1 MADLS
6 HLVCWNSHRGFLK
19 YASYTGCVGPSRFG
33 ESQADRHIK
42 GCGPKRNY
50 IERSVGALHV
60 FGVQIEPV
68 ALTEEIT
75 KSWKDDRVLSLYF
88 KSFASRYPK
97 YVGRSTV
104 VGNIPHCQKGHDQ
117 QHMLFCSQH
126 ELLLVSLSSKTV
138 NPMSLE
144 V

>member
-60 FGVQIEPV
+60 FGPDRARCIDRGNN
-68 ALTEEIT
+68 EIVE
-75 KSWKDDRVLSLYF
+75 R
-88 KSFASRYPK
+88 
-97 YVGRSTV
+97 
-104 VGNIPHCQKGHDQ
+104 
-117 QHMLFCSQH
+117 
-126 ELLLVSLSSKTV
+126 
-138 NPMSLE
+138 
-144 V
+144 